1 MKKVFCLAASILILS
16 LCGCEY
22 SYSNENNG
30 PQASDNANAT
40 QGTDNNGAD
49 NNTADNNETEVKEV
63 DNYGAALQGADAAD
77 SGDTDSVSE
86 SDVEVVAEYSLTKW
100 SDQPEYFL
108 VVKNNSEKTIR
119 IYSSAIAYD
128 KKGEEV
134 GVAEGGTYALPS
146 GCETALY
153 HEFQSTENA
162 KKFTYDLEAV
172 EETYY
177 QPAIQNVK
185 LSIKKLDKKAI
196 VKCKNTGEDD
206 IEYLKARILFFKG
219 KKLVE
224 DTLEDF
230 TNSKKIIVPG
240 KEITK
245 QFVPIKDFDDVK
257 VYLYGGIDKA
267 G

>member
-1 MKKVFCLAASILILS
+1 MKKVFCLVAFVLIIT

-22 SYSNENNG
+22 SYSNENSE

-49 NNTADNNETEVKEV
+49 NNGTESDGTVVKEV
-63 DNYGAALQGADAAD
+63 DNYGFKLQGAGAAE

-86 SDVEVVAEYSLTKW
+86 SDVEVVGEYSLIKW

-108 VVKNNSEKTIR
+108 VVKNNSEKTLR

-172 EETYY
+172 EESFY

-185 LSIKKLDKKAI
+185 LSIKKLDKKVI

-206 IEYLKARILFFKG
+206 IEYLRARVLFFKG

-224 DTLEDF
+224 DTSEDF
-230 TNSKKIIVPG
+230 TNSKNIIVPG
-240 KEITK
+240 KEIAK
-245 QFVPIKDFDDVK
+245 QFVPIKEFDDVK
-257 VYLYGGIDKA
+257 VYLSGGIYKA

>member
-86 SDVEVVAEYSLTKW
+86 SDVEVVGEYSLTKW

-128 KKGEEV
+128 
-134 GVAEGGTYALPS
+134 
-146 GCETALY
+146 
-153 HEFQSTENA
+153 
-162 KKFTYDLEAV
+162 
-172 EETYY
+172 
-177 QPAIQNVK
+177 
-185 LSIKKLDKKAI
+185 
-196 VKCKNTGEDD
+196 
-206 IEYLKARILFFKG
+206 
-219 KKLVE
+219 
-224 DTLEDF
+224 
-230 TNSKKIIVPG
+230 SKMQK
-240 KEITK
+240 
-245 QFVPIKDFDDVK
+245 
-257 VYLYGGIDKA
+257 YG
-267 G
+267 